1 MSEIVPAAIGIGTTR
16 FGKLPEHDIN
26 SLGIWALHE
35 AIADCG
41 IGKST
46 IDGLI
51 LHRITDYERFIR
63 VAGLQPSFISAVPP
77 QGRMS
82 GTALQTAASLIQS
95 GAARCIALVYGN
107 DGRSARTRR
116 SGSHDRDTSAD
127 EQLWSP
133 YGMTANSVPAL
144 QFQRHRA
151 LYGTKT
157 DHLGEISVAFRG
169 HACLNPDAVM
179 RSPITIEDYRAARLI
194 CEPLRL
200 LDYCVIS
207 DGAVAMILASSDLAQ
222 DLKQTPVLLRGYAV
236 ASRLHEGE
244 FSEDFGRPVM
254 KAVADRTFAMAG
266 VTHSDIDSLMIYDN
280 FTPNVLFSLE
290 GYGFCDVGESG
301 PWLEDGCLRL
311 GGRYPSNTNGGHLS
325 DSYMHGWS
333 LNVEAVRQL
342 RGQCGTRQVKGAQHV
357 QYISGGP
364 ICSSIIYG
372 LGRS

>member
-1 MSEIVPAAIGIGTTR
+1 MTQIVPAVIGIGTTR
-16 FGKLPEHDIN
+16 FGKLPEHDIS
-26 SLGIWALHE
+26 SLGVWALRE

-41 IGKST
+41 IDKSA

-63 VAGLQPSFISAVPP
+63 IAGLQPSFVSAVPP

-82 GTALQTAASLIQS
+82 GAALQTAASLIKA
-95 GAARCIALVYGN
+95 GAARCIALVYAN
-107 DGRSARTRR
+107 DGHSARARGSR
-116 SGSHDRDTSAD
+116 SDGRDTTAD

-133 YGMTANSVPAL
+133 YGMTPNSVPAV
-144 QFQRHRA
+144 QFQRHMN
-151 LYGTKT
+151 LYGTTT
-157 DHLGEISVAFRG
+157 DHLGEVSVAFRS
-169 HACLNPDAVM
+169 HAALNPAAVM
-179 RSPITIEDYRAARLI
+179 RKPITIDDYRAARPI

-207 DGAVAMILASSDLAQ
+207 DGAVAMILASSEPADNF
-222 DLKQTPVLLRGYAV
+222 KQTPVFMRGYAL

-244 FSEDFGRPVM
+244 FSEDFGRSVM
-254 KAVADRTFAMAG
+254 KSVADRAFAMAG
-266 VTHSDIDSLMIYDN
+266 VTHSEIDSLMIYDN

-290 GYGFCDVGESG
+290 GYGFCGAGESG
-301 PWLEDGCLRL
+301 PWLQDGPLRL
-311 GGRYPSNTNGGHLS
+311 GGTYPSNTNGGHLS

-342 RGQCGTRQVKGAQHV
+342 RRECGDRQVRDAQHV

-372 LGRS
+372 VDKS